1 MMIIKMIELI
11 VQNDGMIT
19 IVMMM
24 FDIDVMKNVSE
35 MLLIVILV
43 TLMMVKL
50 VEKKIYIMI

>member
-1 MMIIKMIELI
+1 MK
-11 VQNDGMIT
+11 MIT

-24 FDIDVMKNVSE
+24 FDVDVMKNASE